1 MSLHNILIAGY
12 IINILLIIVVV
23 CFQRRDPVV
32 SMAWVMAFILL
43 PVGGLIIFLVFGTGL
58 KIGVKKKYLQKLRQ
72 ENEFSKRI
80 AANKSFPHRVFEM
93 PYSDI
98 ARYLEHGAK
107 STFTGDNSVEIF
119 TDAADMYQSLIND
132 IRGAK
137 STINMMYFIYRSDTI
152 GNAVIDELVKKAKS
166 GVEVRFL
173 YDDFGCLL
181 TDRHMFA
188 RLREAGGKV
197 VPFFPVGF
205 GAYSKLNHRN
215 HRKITVIDG
224 SIGYIGGM
232 NIGDEYM
239 GLKKPTPWRDTHIR
253 VLGSAV
259 TYIQKYFALDWEFST
274 EERLDKAVEKF
285 FVSKTADSGKV
296 GMQIAASGPESSD
309 DEIEFALLKM
319 LGDAQKYVYLQ
330 TPYFVPD
337 KAFLTALII
346 AAQMGVDVRVMLP
359 GAPDK
364 AYVYYVTTSYIG
376 ELLSAGVRV
385 FLYNG
390 FLHSKT
396 MVIDDTV
403 STIGTTNIDIRSFQL
418 HFEVNA
424 FMYDISTAQQCRR
437 IFETDMESC
446 REITLEEY
454 KKRGV
459 KQMMK
464 EGFFRLFSPIM

>member
-1 MSLHNILIAGY
+1 MSLHDVIIAGY
-12 IINILLIIVVV
+12 IINFILIVVVV

-43 PVGGLIIFLVFGTGL
+43 PVGGLVIFVVFGAGL
-58 KIGVKKKYLQKLRQ
+58 KIGAKKKYLEKLRQ
-72 ENEFSKRI
+72 ENEFTKRI
-80 AANKSFPHRVFEM
+80 ASNKSFPHRVFEM

-98 ARYLEHGAK
+98 ARYLENGAG
-107 STFTGDNSVEIF
+107 STFTGDNAVDIF
-119 TDAADMYQSLIND
+119 TDAADMYKSLIND
-132 IRGAK
+132 IRAAK
-137 STINMMYFIYRSDTI
+137 STINMMYFIYRDDDI
-152 GNAVIDELVKKAKS
+152 GNEIMSELVKKAQN

-173 YDDFGCLL
+173 YDDIGCFF
-181 TDRHMFA
+181 TDKHIFD
-188 RLREAGGKV
+188 RLRKEGGKV
-197 VPFFPVGF
+197 VPFFPVKLS
-205 GAYSKLNHRN
+205 AYSKLNHRN

-224 SIGYIGGM
+224 SVGYIGGM

-239 GLKKPTPWRDTHIR
+239 GKKKPSPWRDTHIR
-253 VLGSAV
+253 VRGSAV
-259 TYIQKYFALDWEFST
+259 SYIQKYFALDWEFST
-274 EERLDKAVEKF
+274 DEMLDKAAEKF
-285 FVSKTADSGKV
+285 FVPQTADIGRV
-296 GMQIAASGPESSD
+296 GVQIAASGPESKN

-319 LGDAQKYVYLQ
+319 LGDAQKYAYIQ

-337 KAFLTALII
+337 KAFLTSVII
-346 AAQMGVDVRVMLP
+346 AAQSGVDVRVMLP
-359 GAPDK
+359 GIPDK

-376 ELLSAGVRV
+376 ELLDAGVRV
-385 FLYNG
+385 YLYDG

-424 FMYDISTAQQCRR
+424 FMYDIKTAVECRE
-437 IFETDMESC
+437 IFEKDIKNC
-446 REITLEEY
+446 REITLDEY
-454 KKRGV
+454 RRRGI